1 MIRECFAALD
11 ADGGGSI
18 GLSELEE
25 PLIALGLV
33 EDSSQVEAMIEMVD
47 DDNSSEVELSEFLNI
62 IKNGCKK
69 SSNLPDI
76 LRGEAMIK

>member
-1 MIRECFAALD
+1 
-11 ADGGGSI
+11 
-18 GLSELEE
+18 
-25 PLIALGLV
+25 
-33 EDSSQVEAMIEMVD
+33 MIEMVD